1 MINRDSEDEGSAKMS
16 LHSGIVAELDW
27 FEKNLP
33 GLKEKKRATGDVLVE
48 KLVEMLTGN
57 NHTAFAVVIPVP
69 CPGC

>member
-1 MINRDSEDEGSAKMS
+1 MS

-33 GLKEKKRATGDVLVE
+33 TLKEKKKATGDVLVE

-57 NHTAFAVVIPVP
+57 RTRHSPWLLSL
-69 CPGC
+69 